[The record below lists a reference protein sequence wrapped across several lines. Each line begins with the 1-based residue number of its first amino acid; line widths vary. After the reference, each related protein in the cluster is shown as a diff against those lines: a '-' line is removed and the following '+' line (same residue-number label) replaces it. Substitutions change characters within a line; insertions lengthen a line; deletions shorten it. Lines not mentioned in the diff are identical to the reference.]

1 METNTVVGLIVVI
14 VIGLGLAGLSVP
26 LLMGKCA
33 GLVAGYS
40 TMSPKERE
48 SWDGPALAR
57 FTHSGLPKNRLIRG
71 AFTAS
76 IIEASPPDGNGFFMQ
91 GAAFFNQNKLRQ
103 SRSLFAL
110 RIRPRRP
117 GR

>member
-57 FTHSGLPKNRLIRG
+57 FTGKILLTVAVLTLTLMPVILVYDALWLTVVYILATVGLGVFAAVRCNTG
-71 AFTAS
+71 ARFR
-76 IIEASPPDGNGFFMQ
+76 
-91 GAAFFNQNKLRQ
+91 K
-103 SRSLFAL
+103 
-110 RIRPRRP
+110 
-117 GR
+117 

>member
-1 METNTVVGLIVVI
+1 MKTNELVGLIIVI
-14 VIGLGLAGLSVP
+14 VIGLGLAGLSAP

-57 FTHSGLPKNRLIRG
+57 FTGKIVLAVAVLTLTLMPIILIWDALWLTVVYVVATVGLG
-71 AFTAS
+71 VF
-76 IIEASPPDGNGFFMQ
+76 
-91 GAAFFNQNKLRQ
+91 AAVWCNTGDRFRK
-103 SRSLFAL
+103 
-110 RIRPRRP
+110 
-117 GR
+117 